1 MSPSTCCTT
10 AHIHNKPLRCRFCE
24 CNVLSLDEA
33 GMRAIY
39 RLLNS
44 ESRDARRGFG
54 GRCGR
59 KSHTIA
65 QMWGEQRMPSRHRV
79 AAGTHLLNIPTL
91 HSIWSFSSDS
101 LTLVFPESCFHSC
114 FISSLQ
120 ECPWVAC
127 SATTPLHH
135 MPNMRSQTLTQLL
148 IVKPMRLVGL
158 N

>member
-44 ESRDARRGFG
+44 ESRDAHQGFG
-54 GRCGR
+54 GRCGC

-79 AAGTHLLNIPTL
+79 AAGIHLLHMPTL
-91 HSIWSFSSDS
+91 HSIWSFSSNS
-101 LTLVFPESCFHSC
+101 FTLVLPESCFHSC
-114 FISSLQ
+114 RPSAVCRSARGSHVQRRPPSTTCQTCAHKHSHSCSLWSP
-120 ECPWVAC
+120 C
-127 SATTPLHH
+127 
-135 MPNMRSQTLTQLL
+135 
-148 IVKPMRLVGL
+148 G
-158 N
+158 